1 MNYKQSAEDILNA
14 IGGEENLDAM
24 AHCATRL
31 RLVLNDESLVN
42 EEALNNMDVVKGTFS
57 TGGQYQIII
66 GSGTV
71 NKVFSEMEKLTGKEA
86 STTSEV
92 KAQSAKNMNP
102 LQRFVKMLSDIFV
115 PIIPAIVAG
124 GLLMG
129 LNNILTAKD
138 LFFSGKSLIDV
149 YSQFAG
155 LAEMINVFA
164 NAPFT
169 LLPILIGFSAAKRF
183 GGNPFLGAA
192 LGMILVH
199 PSLMSAYDFPKVVE
213 AGKAI
218 PYWDVFGL
226 HINQVGYQGQVLP
239 MLVAAYILASIEK
252 GLRKVIP
259 TVLDNLLTPLLSIF
273 ITAFLTFSFVPITRQ
288 LGYWLSDGL
297 TWLYEFGGAIGGLI
311 FGLLYAPIVI
321 TGMHHSFIAVETT
334 LIADATKTGGS
345 FIFPIATM
353 SNVAQGG
360 AAIAAFFIIKQ
371 NKKLKGV
378 ASAAGISALLGIT
391 EPAMFGVNL
400 KLRYPFIGAIVGSGI
415 GSAYIAFFKVKAI
428 ALGTAGLPGFISIN
442 PVHAGWLHYFVGM
455 TISFIVA
462 ITVTLILS
470 KRKANKEVVE

>member
-1 MNYKQSAEDILNA
+1 MNYKQSAEEILNA

-31 RLVLNDESLVN
+31 SLVN

-71 NKVFSEMEKLTGKEA
+71 NKVFSELEKLTGKEA

-192 LGMILVH
+192 LGMIQLKQVRLFHIGMFLVC
-199 PSLMSAYDFPKVVE
+199 
-213 AGKAI
+213 
-218 PYWDVFGL
+218 
-226 HINQVGYQGQVLP
+226 
-239 MLVAAYILASIEK
+239 IL
-252 GLRKVIP
+252 
-259 TVLDNLLTPLLSIF
+259 
-273 ITAFLTFSFVPITRQ
+273 
-288 LGYWLSDGL
+288 
-297 TWLYEFGGAIGGLI
+297 
-311 FGLLYAPIVI
+311 
-321 TGMHHSFIAVETT
+321 
-334 LIADATKTGGS
+334 
-345 FIFPIATM
+345 
-353 SNVAQGG
+353 
-360 AAIAAFFIIKQ
+360 IK
-371 NKKLKGV
+371 
-378 ASAAGISALLGIT
+378 
-391 EPAMFGVNL
+391 
-400 KLRYPFIGAIVGSGI
+400 
-415 GSAYIAFFKVKAI
+415 
-428 ALGTAGLPGFISIN
+428 
-442 PVHAGWLHYFVGM
+442 
-455 TISFIVA
+455 
-462 ITVTLILS
+462 
-470 KRKANKEVVE
+470 